1 MCGIAGW
8 IGRRAKNPQERAAR
22 MSNALRHRGPDAE
35 GAEILDLNTGEQQL
49 ALVHRRLAIVDLA
62 PESNQPMQI
71 EDGRLK
77 IIFNGEIYNYIELR
91 QELIGLG
98 HHFRTR
104 SDTEVLLRA
113 YDQWHLSMF
122 DRLSGM
128 FAFALWDAQRQELI
142 LGRDPFGEKPLYLMQ
157 SESLLLF
164 ASEINALLSAQQ
176 DAQQLDLDAVD
187 EYLNWRYVP
196 GPRTLFKQIRKLN
209 PGSYAVWSQ
218 GVVKETRY
226 YTPPDQAALAER
238 IDGKTAKK
246 RFLELLDHSVEI
258 RMRSDAPFGAFLSGG
273 LDSSAIVALMARHSA
288 TPIRTFSVGFDD
300 AAYSELAFARRVA
313 DHFKTDHC
321 ELVIQPGDLMDQLP
335 AMVRQRGGPVSQS
348 SDIPIYLMSERAAQD
363 VKMVLTG
370 EGADEILGGYPKHR
384 AESLA
389 GIYQSLVPA
398 SLHDNVLSP
407 LVRAMPGASAKVDT
421 FARTAGE
428 RDFAARM
435 VSWFGA
441 VSAQQRACLIG
452 ASANRRYERNDFP
465 FSSSAAASH
474 LRRVLFFD
482 QTSWLPD
489 NLLERGDHMMMAGSI
504 EGRMPFLDRD
514 LVSFV
519 SKLPDRYRLGWLH
532 SKQILRD
539 SMANIL
545 PEEIL
550 SRRKVGF
557 KVPVAEWFRGS
568 MRNYV
573 HDHLCSPHSVIRS
586 YLSPKQLDQI
596 VSEHTTR
603 AADHEKLIWALLNL
617 EIFHREFRLD
627 APPRSS
633 ASALD
638 RLTA

>member
-1 MCGIAGW
+1 
-8 IGRRAKNPQERAAR
+8 

-35 GAEILDLNTGEQQL
+35 GTEILDLNTGEQQL
-49 ALVHRRLAIVDLA
+49 ALVHRRLAIIDLA

-113 YDQWHLSMF
+113 YDQWRLSMF

-142 LGRDPFGEKPLYLMQ
+142 LARDPFGEKPLYLMQ
-157 SESLLLF
+157 SEKLLLF

-176 DAQQLDLDAVD
+176 DAQELDLDAVH

-218 GVVKETRY
+218 GAVKQTRY
-226 YTPPDQAALAER
+226 YTPPDQAALTER
-238 IDGKTAKK
+238 IDGKTAKR

-300 AAYSELAFARRVA
+300 AAYSEFAFARRVA
-313 DHFKTDHC
+313 DHFQTDHC
-321 ELVIQPGDLMDQLP
+321 ELVIQPGDLMDHLP
-335 AMVRQRGGPVSQS
+335 AMVRQRGAPVSQS
-348 SDIPIYLMSERAAQD
+348 SDIPIYLMSERASQD

-407 LVRAMPGASAKVDT
+407 VVRAMPGASAKVDT

-452 ASANRRYERNDFP
+452 ASASRRYEHNDFP

-514 LVSFV
+514 LVWFV

-617 EIFHREFRLD
+617 EIFHREFRLE